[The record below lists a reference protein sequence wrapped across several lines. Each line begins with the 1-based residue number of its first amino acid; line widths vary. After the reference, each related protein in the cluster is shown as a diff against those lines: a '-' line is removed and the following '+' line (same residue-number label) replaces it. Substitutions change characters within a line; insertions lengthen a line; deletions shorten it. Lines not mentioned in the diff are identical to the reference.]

1 MSSYPSSIIS
11 GLSSRGAEKEMR
23 LTGIIKKSGDYYVAL
38 CIEINVS
45 SQGES
50 IEEAR
55 KMLQEACDEYLSYMK
70 DEGLEDEI
78 KSVPV
83 DILRE
88 FLMDDVECV
97 RPSSSWVYSESITF
111 EVCASV

>member
-1 MSSYPSSIIS
+1 M
-11 GLSSRGAEKEMR
+11 
-23 LTGIIKKSGDYYVAL
+23 AL

-50 IEEAR
+50 IEETR

-70 DEGLEDEI
+70 NEGLEDEI

-97 RPSSSWVYSESITF
+97 RQSSGWVYLESITF
-111 EVCASV
+111 EVLSA